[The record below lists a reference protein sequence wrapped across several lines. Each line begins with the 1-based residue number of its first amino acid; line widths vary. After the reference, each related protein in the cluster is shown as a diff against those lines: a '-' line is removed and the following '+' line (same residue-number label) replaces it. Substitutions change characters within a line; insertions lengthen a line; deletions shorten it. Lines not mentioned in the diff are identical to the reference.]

1 MAAELNIAFVTSEV
15 RPFAAT
21 GGLGDVASAL
31 PKALREQG
39 HQVRLIMPAYA
50 MIADQGHELEEVPG
64 LGQAISVPNL
74 GEIEVKT
81 ARLPDSGVQVY
92 FLDAITYDFYR
103 RTQDRATL
111 YGWPDD
117 ARRFMLLCRGTLELL
132 NTLGWKPDV
141 IHCNDWQAGLIPAYL
156 DSVYKYDFL
165 NTATL
170 YTTHN
175 ILFSGPGGLSTRTL
189 HEASLGLELVPVIH
203 PHEYYGHFNF
213 AKGAL
218 SLADVVNTVS
228 PTYAQEILQPE
239 SDPLPYPVR
248 IAEGPQVQDHSCRI
262 PNGVGFYNVL
272 RHRQKYR
279 PFLGILNGIDTDYW
293 NPQTDPHLEMRAL
306 LSLAKGLSQPIA
318 IEPAT
323 LDQLSFGPDLPDDV
337 LCQRKALNKRRLQQI
352 CGLKVDEQALLMG
365 RVARIGDQKDY
376 LLMAEGARALQ
387 AILEMGCQMVI
398 LGRASAQ
405 DAAGQWY
412 RAEYERLDKAYPGQ
426 LAFVNSRWAR
436 WLGKGLP
443 ADADFE
449 FEHLLYACS
458 DAFLMP
464 SVYEPCGLSQMV
476 SMRYGSVPIVRRT
489 GGLADTVRDADA
501 PPDARKGG
509 GFVFDEPSPQAL
521 IEAVRRAQEV
531 FAQQPARWLALVRE
545 GMSRDFSWGPSA
557 REYADAY
564 RLAME
569 VKRKINHLDG

>member
-1 MAAELNIAFVTSEV
+1 MGAELDIAFVTSEV

-31 PKALREQG
+31 PKALRQQG

-50 MIADQGHELEEVPG
+50 MVADQGYALEEVPG
-64 LGQAISVPNL
+64 LGLPISVPHL
-74 GEIEVKT
+74 GEIDVKMAT
-81 ARLPDSGVQVY
+81 LPDSGVQVY
-92 FLDAITYDFYR
+92 LLDVLTHDYYR
-103 RTQDRATL
+103 RTKDRSGL

-132 NTLGWKPDV
+132 NALGWKPDV

-175 ILFSGPGGLSTRTL
+175 ILFSGPDGLSTRTL
-189 HEASLGLELVPVIH
+189 RESGLGLELVPVIH

-239 SDPLPYPVR
+239 SEPLPYIVR
-248 IAEGPQVQDHSCRI
+248 IAEGSQIVEHSCRI
-262 PNGVGFYNVL
+262 PNGVGFCSVL
-272 RHRQKYR
+272 RHRQNYR
-279 PFLGILNGIDTDYW
+279 PFLGILNGIDVDYW
-293 NPQTDPHLEMRAL
+293 NPQTDGCLEMRT
-306 LSLAKGLSQPIA
+306 LAAQARGMSKPIEV
-318 IEPAT
+318 EP
-323 LDQLSFGPDLPDDV
+323 LPLEQLAFGPDLPDET
-337 LCQRKALNKRRLQQI
+337 LWQRKALNKQRLQQM
-352 CGLKVDEQALLMG
+352 CGLDVDASALLIG

-376 LLMAEGARALQ
+376 LLMAEGAKALHG
-387 AILEMGCQMVI
+387 ILDMGCQVVV

-405 DAAGQWY
+405 DVAGQWY
-412 RAEYERLDKAYPGQ
+412 RAEYERLDRAYPGQ
-426 LAFVNSRWAR
+426 LAFINSRWQR
-436 WLGKGLP
+436 WLGKPLP

-449 FEHLLYACS
+449 FEHLLYAS
-458 DAFLMP
+458 TDAFLMP

-476 SMRYGSVPIVRRT
+476 SMRYGSLPIVRRT

-509 GFVFDEPSPQAL
+509 GFVFDEPSPESL
-521 IEAVRRAQEV
+521 VEAVRRAREV
-531 FAQQPARWLALVRE
+531 LVGQPARWLALVRE
-545 GMSRDFSWGPSA
+545 GMGRDFSWGPSA

-569 VKRKINHLDG
+569 VKRRANHLD